1 MKHSSKYYSRWWRS
15 WWRAGSGLASTISL
29 APVQWRP
36 AASLEHHLAQIEAY
50 GRDGLPPLTPSPSP
64 AMEEFTFGSPAMEP
78 TMDEGEK
85 VIQYRVSNVSTTW
98 RPSLTPYLVTHVS
111 LLVRTINLDTTVLVG
126 AVIIYFRYSIIIVSV
141 GWMTVLLVCC
151 VAILVIIAIVITTV
165 YIISYRQRQKKK
177 HNFGIKKFKSSVRLD
192 NIMDKNANGVS
203 L

>member
-1 MKHSSKYYSRWWRS
+1 MQQQQVLQPLVAGLVAGRVRPGLHHQLGSS
-15 WWRAGSGLASTISL
+15 A
-29 APVQWRP
+29 V
-36 AASLEHHLAQIEAY
+36 AASSLTRAPPGTQLEAY
-50 GRDGLPPLTPSPSP
+50 GRDVVSPLTPSPSP

-85 VIQYRVSNVSTTW
+85 VIQYRVSSVSSTW
-98 RPSLTPYLVTHVS
+98 RPPLTPYLVTHVS

>member
-1 MKHSSKYYSRWWRS
+1 MCSSSKYYSRWWRD

-50 GRDGLPPLTPSPSP
+50 GRDGVSPLTPSPSP

-85 VIQYRVSNVSTTW
+85 VIQYRVSSVSSTW

-111 LLVRTINLDTTVLVG
+111 LLVRTINNQS
-126 AVIIYFRYSIIIVSV
+126 R
-141 GWMTVLLVCC
+141 
-151 VAILVIIAIVITTV
+151 
-165 YIISYRQRQKKK
+165 
-177 HNFGIKKFKSSVRLD
+177 HNCTRGSCD
-192 NIMDKNANGVS
+192 NIFQIFHYYCFSGLDDGAAGV
-203 L
+203 LRGHPGHHRHRHHHRLHHLLQTATEEEAQLWHQEV